1 MLPSGFQKCIDDAA
15 LKLSTADFVAWRH
28 RMGWNK
34 AEAARRLGL
43 SRNSYCAYENDEQPA
58 PLYVRLACAA
68 LSFGLPPIP

>member
-34 AEAARRLGL
+34 AEASRRLGL
-43 SRNSYCAYENDEQPA
+43 SRNSYVAYETGLKPV
-58 PLYVRLACAA
+58 PLYVRLAAAA
-68 LSFGLPPIP
+68 LAFGLPPIP